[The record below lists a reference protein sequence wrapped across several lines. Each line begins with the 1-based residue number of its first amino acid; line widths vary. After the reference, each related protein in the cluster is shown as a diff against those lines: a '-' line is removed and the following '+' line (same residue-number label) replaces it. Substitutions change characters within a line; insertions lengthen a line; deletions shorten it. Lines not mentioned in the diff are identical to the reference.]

1 MTTAYAA
8 PAHFNYAH
16 HSLVPATVTR
26 SYHKLG
32 RVKVRFPWM
41 DSKQESNWIAV
52 VAPAAGD
59 KCGVFF
65 MPEENDQVLVAFS
78 YGHVE
83 RSYIIGVLWSDAR
96 KPPDEDREKRQLRSR
111 SGHTITLDDTKDAEL
126 ISIVDKSG
134 KNKLVLDAK
143 HNTIT
148 IDSGGDLTITAKGKL
163 ALNSTDGDVSIN
175 GKNVTIETAG
185 NLAAKGKAMTLTGDS
200 VNVNNGALEV
210 K

>member
-1 MTTAYAA
+1 MNDV
-8 PAHFNYAH
+8 PAHFAYSH
-16 HSLVPATVTR
+16 HSLVPATVTK

-41 DSKQESNWIAV
+41 DGKHESNWIAV
-52 VAPAAGD
+52 AAPAAGT

-65 MPEENDQVLVAFS
+65 MPEENDQVLVAFA

-83 RSYIIGVLWSDAR
+83 RSYIIGVLWSEAN
-96 KPPDEDREKRQLRSR
+96 KPPDESREKRQLTSR

-126 ISIVDKSG
+126 ISIIDKAG
-134 KNKLVLDAK
+134 KNKIVLDAK
-143 HNTIT
+143 NKTIT
-148 IDSGGDLTITAKGKL
+148 IESDGDLTIEAGGSL
-163 ALNSTDGDVSIN
+163 ALKSGSGKDVTIN
-175 GKNVTIETAG
+175 GNNVTIEAVAK
-185 NLAAKGKAMTLTGDS
+185 LATKGTEAMAIEGGS